1 MKLVHMASG
10 LAVAIALAA
19 CADKSADIQT
29 PAPAANTSISA
40 TQQPAIQ
47 QPNVSGT
54 VWIRQKVALPPDA
67 VLTVTLSDASL
78 ADAPSKVLAQKAVR
92 TEGKQSPF
100 SFVLPFNPADVQP
113 NARILLS
120 AAITVNDKLV
130 FITDTVQPVINQGG
144 TKADL
149 TLVPVQQT
157 AVPVSGQ
164 RWRND
169 YCTFDFTNSGESV
182 FGSSSS
188 YAILSA
194 VNPLRPERVSSSS
207 DNAASRFAR
216 FPIPSH
222 LLPVMPVV
230 DAVNPVRLAKLCR
243 GD

>member
-130 FITDTVQPVINQGG
+130 FITDTVQPVINKGG

-149 TLVPVQQT
+149 TLVRCSKP
-157 AVPVSGQ
+157 PCGSGQ
-164 RWRND
+164 RWCND
-169 YCTFDFTNSGESV
+169 YRTFDFTNSGESV

-188 YAILSA
+188 YAILSD

-222 LLPVMPVV
+222 LLPVMPVA

>member
-1 MKLVHMASG
+1 MKLVHMVSG

-29 PAPAANTSISA
+29 PAPAANTSIAA

-120 AAITVNDKLV
+120 AAVTVNDKLV

-157 AVPVSGQ
+157 AVPVQASGGATTTVPSTSPTQ
-164 RWRND
+164 VNP
-169 YCTFDFTNSGESV
+169 S
-182 FGSSSS
+182 
-188 YAILSA
+188 SA
-194 VNPLRPERVSSSS
+194 VP
-207 DNAASRFAR
+207 AS
-216 FPIPSH
+216 
-222 LLPVMPVV
+222 MQY
-230 DAVNPVRLAKLCR
+230 
-243 GD
+243 

>member
-157 AVPVSGQ
+157 AVPVQASGGATTTVPSTSPTQ
-164 RWRND
+164 VNP
-169 YCTFDFTNSGESV
+169 
-182 FGSSSS
+182 SSAVPAS
-188 YAILSA
+188 YAILSD

-222 LLPVMPVV
+222 LLPVMPVA

>member
-1 MKLVHMASG
+1 MKLVHMVSG

-19 CADKSADIQT
+19 CADKNADIQT
-29 PAPAANTSISA
+29 PAPAANTSIAA
-40 TQQPAIQ
+40 TQ

-113 NARILLS
+113 KARILLS
-120 AAITVNDKLV
+120 AAITVNDKLM

-144 TKADL
+144 TRADL

-157 AVPVSGQ
+157 AVPVQASGGATTTVPLTSPTQ
-164 RWRND
+164 VNP
-169 YCTFDFTNSGESV
+169 S
-182 FGSSSS
+182 
-188 YAILSA
+188 SA
-194 VNPLRPERVSSSS
+194 VPAP
-207 DNAASRFAR
+207 AQY
-216 FPIPSH
+216 
-222 LLPVMPVV
+222 
-230 DAVNPVRLAKLCR
+230 
-243 GD
+243 